1 MLEIDRDRMLAV
13 QLNDGS
19 SIVEVYEHVENR
31 LLNHQQTMM
40 NALKIKKNKNK
51 LNKLFGFFSFT

>member
-40 NALKIKKNKNK
+40 NALKIKKKQK
-51 LNKLFGFFSFT
+51 